1 VKGVY
6 TLVKHTMG
14 SLSRDVQG
22 VVAGYLGAR
31 DHCVLIEECGWSER
45 CVVSS
50 AKYVEKHLREYT
62 PEIVKWVL
70 ENMGGRVDPGA
81 EDNWAIK
88 LASRNGH
95 AEVVRLLLADP
106 RVDPSAEDN
115 WAIKLASYHGH
126 VEVVRML
133 LVDPRVDPSAEDNW
147 AIQMALRC
155 GHTEVA
161 EVLKEA
167 MAKK

>member
-1 VKGVY
+1 
-6 TLVKHTMG
+6 MG
-14 SLSRDVQG
+14 SLSADVQG
-22 VVAGYLGAR
+22 VIAGYLRAR
-31 DHCVLIEECGWSER
+31 DHCALIEECGWSER